1 MTGSSS
7 PVDPKIKEALL
18 ERYLA
23 SIKAT
28 GEVEQTIL
36 KSLMDYSKTV
46 GSKMDELV
54 SLNLPSTA
62 EREAAEKVRK
72 QVLDMTSQLIKNLAD
87 NLLKPPS

>member
-1 MTGSSS
+1 MTARS
-7 PVDPKIKEALL
+7 PVDPKVKEALL

-36 KSLMDYSKTV
+36 KSLTDYCKTV
-46 GSKMDELV
+46 GDKMDELV

-62 EREAAEKVRK
+62 EREAAEKVRE

-87 NLLKPPS
+87 NLPKPSS